1 MNTLTINPAALA
13 GIGLALIGL
22 LAIWRGGRTSAAR
35 AAGQA
40 HEVTRMGG
48 TFLRTTVIATVIV
61 GIQWAVV
68 VHTDNPTT
76 VALVLGI
83 PALLAG
89 ITAARFMA
97 VTEVT
102 EARKGIR
109 R

>member
-1 MNTLTINPAALA
+1 MNALTTHPTALA
-13 GIGLALIGL
+13 GIGLALVGL
-22 LAIWRGGRTSAAR
+22 LAIWRSGRRSAVR
-35 AAGQA
+35 AAGHA
-40 HEVTRMGG
+40 HEVTRMSG
-48 TFLRTTVIATVIV
+48 TFLRIAVIAAVIV

-68 VHTDNPTT
+68 THTDNPIT

-89 ITAARFMA
+89 MTVARLMA
-97 VTEVT
+97 VTEVI